1 MAACN
6 WLWVLSFRAFGL
18 LENITVQKNNKA
30 KSPRTKEEEKIKL
43 VGLYFASQNL
53 FSQHKTRFKFSQE
66 IRRRSDT
73 GVLRSSEMS
82 STWKIVSCCKVFFWR
97 ARCTV
102 LQYLRTVAPLQIQ
115 KQISFFSRTNAC
127 RNDQEKQ
134 IQEIWHRSNSTDWLT
149 HPHLGGIDW
158 KTSIFSGNA
167 HSGNTHSKL

>member
-18 LENITVQKNNKA
+18 LENITVQKNDKA

-82 STWKIVSCCKVFFWR
+82 ST
-97 ARCTV
+97 
-102 LQYLRTVAPLQIQ
+102 
-115 KQISFFSRTNAC
+115 
-127 RNDQEKQ
+127 
-134 IQEIWHRSNSTDWLT
+134 
-149 HPHLGGIDW
+149 
-158 KTSIFSGNA
+158 
-167 HSGNTHSKL
+167 

>member
-115 KQISFFSRTNAC
+115 KQISFFRERTLVVTIRKSRFWKSDTV
-127 RNDQEKQ
+127 QTQ
-134 IQEIWHRSNSTDWLT
+134 LTDWRI
-149 HPHLGGIDW
+149 HIW
-158 KTSIFSGNA
+158 EE
-167 HSGNTHSKL
+167 